1 MLETEEKADPI
12 SQAVC
17 SGEHRTIM
25 LDMKRMVCRIHFY
38 SWNSYVGV
46 IFISMTTFY
55 IVMGGGVEF
64 EFFHSFCSKLGL
76 LRYHLQRVKS
86 IPLGCTSQCTLTK
99 FRIVRS

>member
-55 IVMGGGVEF
+55 IVMGGESNLN
-64 EFFHSFCSKLGL
+64 SFTPFVQS
-76 LRYHLQRVKS
+76 
-86 IPLGCTSQCTLTK
+86 
-99 FRIVRS
+99 